1 MNKLDLTKQ
10 RFKMGR
16 TVMAVLLCMGASL
29 AQANSYFVVVP
40 TPGKTSVSAPSINVS
55 LAGYT
60 LPGGM
65 SGQPYAGFDF
75 RTLLSVTGDPTFTGI
90 GVRWRVVSGSLPA
103 GLTLN
108 ADGTLSG
115 TPTAGGTSSFQVM
128 ASYKTKAGQQAY
140 QVQVATITVG
150 LGTGTPP
157 QALVGQAYSYDLK
170 PMLSVSGDP
179 AFNGSGVT
187 WSVASSS
194 LPAGLFLT
202 SDGFIAGTPTAAGN
216 GAITARASYRGASGQ
231 QTYQVVSLAI
241 TVSLNPATLPQ
252 AIVGQAYSYDLKPML
267 SVSGDPAFNGSG
279 VTWSVVSGSLPAGL
293 SLTSDG
299 VIGGTPTA
307 AGNVAIIARASY
319 RGVNGQ
325 QTYQVVSLHI
335 TVSLNPATLPQ
346 AIVGQAYS
354 QDLKSMLSVSGD
366 PAFNGSGVTWSV
378 VSGSLPAGLSLTSN
392 GVIGGAPTAAGN
404 GAIIARASYRG
415 VNGQQTYQVASI
427 AISVVLDNDN
437 ETLDEGAGLNLDL
450 RNTLHIQDP
459 ASNGT
464 VAVWAVTSGNVPPG
478 LVLGANGVLSG
489 VPSQN
494 GNFTFVATVTYRGVR
509 ASATYSF
516 LVD

>member
-187 WSVASSS
+187 WSV
-194 LPAGLFLT
+194 
-202 SDGFIAGTPTAAGN
+202 
-216 GAITARASYRGASGQ
+216 
-231 QTYQVVSLAI
+231 
-241 TVSLNPATLPQ
+241 
-252 AIVGQAYSYDLKPML
+252 
-267 SVSGDPAFNGSG
+267 
-279 VTWSVVSGSLPAGL
+279 VSGSLPAGL

-307 AGNVAIIARASY
+307 AGNGAITARASY

-325 QTYQVVSLHI
+325 QTYQVVSLAI

-346 AIVGQAYS
+346 AMVGQAYS
-354 QDLKSMLSVSGD
+354 HDLKPMLSVSGD

-378 VSGSLPAGLSLTSN
+378 VSNSLPAGLSLTSN
-392 GVIGGAPTAAGN
+392 GVIGGTPTAAGN
-404 GAIIARASYRG
+404 VAIIARASYRG